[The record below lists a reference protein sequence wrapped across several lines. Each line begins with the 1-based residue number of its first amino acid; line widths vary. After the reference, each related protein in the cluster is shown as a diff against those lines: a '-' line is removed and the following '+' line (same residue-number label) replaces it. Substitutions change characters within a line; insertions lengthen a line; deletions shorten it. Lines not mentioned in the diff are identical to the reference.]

1 MACVLDILVK
11 KWHNRHNNVLNFGRD
26 FMKKNFKKIIS
37 MICVASTL
45 LVVGA
50 AVVPASAAE
59 PKCYP
64 AKAWYELDVDNDG
77 FASGILTVKSNG
89 WWDSSTYPIDAV
101 AYWANEDGL
110 LEGYSSLARFSL
122 TTISSSY
129 RLPALQIIPEGAD
142 RIRVYTA
149 SKNDSSLSTQ
159 YAEAMLPSNAD
170 FVINEEPK
178 HTFAVVS
185 DTHVVNDDNHEW
197 TKKFKNMLK
206 DVSENIG
213 VEGVFINGDMVNTA
227 SGAATTPDKA
237 SGEYA
242 KLQSIKGE
250 VCPDMPI
257 YMAIGNHDLWPVG
270 FNDTSLQTMEQ
281 MFCQNT
287 MLPDGSRPSSFFYDF
302 WIDNNHFVFV
312 GDSGRD
318 PNYIW
323 LNDNALNWLDTTI
336 ASGYGEGKNTFIF
349 MHQAMPNTVSGSL
362 TDFAQGDATVDNAY
376 EIRQVL
382 KKYPDAMM
390 FSSHSHYELDSVGNA
405 YNADAKYP
413 TVFNT
418 SSVANPYS
426 ARKGAITGGSEGY
439 IMEIYDDFILLK
451 GRDFTNG
458 LWKASSQ
465 YVVMLSDT
473 DGEDKNN
480 NVNTENKNE
489 NENKNDNKNENKET
503 EKVTEKPTEKVT
515 EKPTEADTDNTATEP
530 TENVGCG
537 SVIGSVGAALASL
550 VGAVCILKKKKD

>member
-1 MACVLDILVK
+1 MEASMKNSLRKIL
-11 KWHNRHNNVLNFGRD
+11 
-26 FMKKNFKKIIS
+26 S
-37 MICVASTL
+37 MICAVAMLMLALTSII
-45 LVVGA
+45 
-50 AVVPASAAE
+50 PASAAE

-64 AKAWYELDVDNDG
+64 VGAWYDPDVKDDG
-77 FASGILTVKSNG
+77 FAAGTLTVRANG

-101 AYWANEDGL
+101 AYWANEDGP
-110 LEGYSSLARFSL
+110 LEGYSALARFSL
-122 TTISSSY
+122 MTISSSY
-129 RLPALQIIPEGAD
+129 RFPSLQIIPEGAD

-149 SKNDSSLSTQ
+149 NKNDNTLSTQ
-159 YAEAMLPSNAD
+159 YVEAMLGETET
-170 FVINEEPK
+170 FKVKGEPL

-185 DTHVVNDDNHEW
+185 DTHVVNDDNHDW

-227 SGAATTPDKA
+227 SGSSTTPDKA

-242 KLQSIKGE
+242 KLQSIKSE

-270 FNDTSLQTMEQ
+270 FNNTSFQTMEQ

-287 MLPDGSRPSSFFYDF
+287 MLPDGSHPSSFFYDF

-318 PNYIW
+318 PNYLW
-323 LNDNALNWLDTTI
+323 LNETALNWLDTTI
-336 ASGYGEGKNTFIF
+336 ASGYDEGKNTFIF
-349 MHQAMPNTVSGSL
+349 MHQSIPNTVAGSL
-362 TDFAQGDATVDNAY
+362 TDFSQGDATVENAY
-376 EIRQVL
+376 EIRQIL

-390 FSSHSHYELDSVGNA
+390 FSSHSHYDLDSVGNA
-405 YNADAKYP
+405 YNADPNYP

-426 ARKGAITGGSEGY
+426 ARKGAVTGGSEGY

-465 YVVMLSDT
+465 YVVMLADEESEEGEGNNEVGGENP
-473 DGEDKNN
+473 DGDK
-480 NVNTENKNE
+480 TPEE
-489 NENKNDNKNENKET
+489 ENKEP
-503 EKVTEKPTEKVT
+503 EQK
-515 EKPTEADTDNTATEP
+515 P
-530 TENVGCG
+530 TENVTEKSTDKPTENVTEKATDKPTELAEPTDIVAKKSGCSSAISATATVLVL
-537 SVIGSVGAALASL
+537 SVSSGL
-550 VGAVCILKKKKD
+550 VLLSYKGKRED

>member
-1 MACVLDILVK
+1 
-11 KWHNRHNNVLNFGRD
+11 
-26 FMKKNFKKIIS
+26 MKKNFKKIIS
-37 MICVASTL
+37 MVCLASTL
-45 LVVGA
+45 FIVGA

-149 SKNDSSLSTQ
+149 SKNDSTLSTQ

-213 VEGVFINGDMVNTA
+213 VDGVFINGDMVNTA

-242 KLQSIKGE
+242 KLQSIKNA

-270 FNDTSLQTMEQ
+270 FNNTSLQTMEQ

-287 MLPDGSRPSSFFYDF
+287 MLPDGSHPSSFFYDF

-323 LNDNALNWLDTTI
+323 LDDNALNWLDTTI

-362 TDFAQGDATVDNAY
+362 TDLAQGDATVDNAY

-390 FSSHSHYELDSVGNA
+390 FSSHSHYDLDSVGNA
-405 YNADAKYP
+405 YNADPNYP

-465 YVVMLSDT
+465 YVVMLADEESEE
-473 DGEDKNN
+473 GEDNN
-480 NVNTENKNE
+480 EVGGENPDGDKTPE
-489 NENKNDNKNENKET
+489 EENKEPEQKPT
-503 EKVTEKPTEKVT
+503 ENVTEKPTDK
-515 EKPTEADTDNTATEP
+515 P
-530 TENVGCG
+530 TENVTEKATDKPTELAEPTDTVAKKSGCSSAISATATVLVL
-537 SVIGSVGAALASL
+537 SVSSVLALLSS
-550 VGAVCILKKKKD
+550 KRKRKD

>member
-1 MACVLDILVK
+1 MTNL
-11 KWHNRHNNVLNFGRD
+11 
-26 FMKKNFKKIIS
+26 KKIIS
-37 MICVASTL
+37 MVCLASTL
-45 LVVGA
+45 FIVGA
-50 AVVPASAAE
+50 AVVPTSAAE

-129 RLPALQIIPEGAD
+129 RLPALQISPEGAD

-149 SKNDSSLSTQ
+149 SKNDSTLSTQ

-185 DTHVVNDDNHEW
+185 DTHVINDDNHDW

-213 VEGVFINGDMVNTA
+213 VDGVFINGDMVNTA

-242 KLQSIKGE
+242 KLQSIKNT

-270 FNDTSLQTMEQ
+270 FNNTSLQTMEQ

-287 MLPDGSRPSSFFYDF
+287 MLPDGSHPSSFFYDF

-323 LNDNALNWLDTTI
+323 LNDDALNWLDTTI

-362 TDFAQGDATVDNAY
+362 TDLAQGDATVDNAY

-390 FSSHSHYELDSVGNA
+390 FSSHSHYELDSIGNA
-405 YNADAKYP
+405 YDEDPNYP

-426 ARKGAITGGSEGY
+426 ARKGAVTGGSEGY

-465 YVVMLSDT
+465 YVVMLADEESEEGEGNNEVGGENP
-473 DGEDKNN
+473 DGDK
-480 NVNTENKNE
+480 TPEE
-489 NENKNDNKNENKET
+489 ENKEPEQKPT
-503 EKVTEKPTEKVT
+503 ENVTEKPTDK
-515 EKPTEADTDNTATEP
+515 P
-530 TENVGCG
+530 TENVTEKATDKPTELAEPTDIVAKKSGCSSAISATATVLVL
-537 SVIGSVGAALASL
+537 SVSSGL
-550 VGAVCILKKKKD
+550 VLLGYKGKRED